1 MLHIYII
8 NNFFYLFI
16 TLVIISLILC
26 FIILFIKFLLKNYLQ
41 FIDTKNKNIP
51 FESGINPIG
60 LSRSYVSNKFYLI
73 SIIFTLFDTECIYLY
88 IWSINAINLGWNIF
102 FCMILFM
109 ITILVS
115 LFYIIH
121 NNVFE
126 FDK

>member
-1 MLHIYII
+1 LHIYII
-8 NNFFYLFI
+8 TNFSYLFI
-16 TLVIISLILC
+16 ALIIISLILC
-26 FIILFIKFLLKNYLQ
+26 CIILSFKFLLRNYLQ

-60 LSRSYVSNKFYLI
+60 PSRSYVSNKFYLI
-73 SIIFTLFDTECIYLY
+73 SIIFTLFDTECVYLY
-88 IWSINAINLGWNIF
+88 TWSVNAINLGWNIF
-102 FCMILFM
+102 FCMIIFM